1 VSRDQGIKLGATPS
15 DTETAPQRTPRR
27 DLAASPCSGGNI
39 QRVAHRPQHVAR
51 AHAALQDADAVHLAV
66 QRVPVQ
72 RISGDTAQAAHDQ
85 VITEAPVAIVVNGIS
100 HAVMMATPCDLDD
113 FARGFALSE
122 GLIARPEELLD
133 IDSVASPSGI
143 ELHLRVS
150 ARAEAALKATR
161 RAMAGR
167 TGCGLCGI
175 ESLQALQAR
184 HPVKAAA
191 TPSATTHGTP
201 AAAIQPA
208 SDVSETSW
216 DPIAPQAL
224 AAAFRQLASWQ
235 ALHADTGGCH
245 AAAWADAEG
254 HIQAVR
260 EDVGRHNALDKLIG
274 HLAAS
279 RALAQPGFVLMSS
292 RASYELV
299 SKCARVGLG
308 TLATVSAPTSLAIEL
323 AAQTGVQLYGFCRG
337 DTAVHYTPRQAR
349 SPHRQGLG
357 EQALQPVARG
367 RV

>member
-150 ARAEAALKATR
+150 ARAEAALTATR

-260 EDVGRHNALDKLIG
+260 LTRTRTARLCADVEPRQLRAGQQMRARRAGHAG
-274 HLAAS
+274 HRVGAHLAGHRAGRANRRAALWLLPRRHG
-279 RALAQPGFVLMSS
+279 RALHTSA
-292 RASYELV
+292 
-299 SKCARVGLG
+299 G
-308 TLATVSAPTSLAIEL
+308 TLT
-323 AAQTGVQLYGFCRG
+323 
-337 DTAVHYTPRQAR
+337 TPSR
-349 SPHRQGLG
+349 SW
-357 EQALQPVARG
+357 
-367 RV
+367 